1 MLHRNS
7 SAGTAAQKSS
17 KSSLIQRPAII
28 LAMLLLCAVSCTH
41 KRKGEIIKTQDG
53 KFYRLEDA
61 PANEG
66 YFLREVDTAAI
77 NRLSK

>member
-1 MLHRNS
+1 MKKFRIYL
-7 SAGTAAQKSS
+7 SAVLA
-17 KSSLIQRPAII
+17 
-28 LAMLLLCAVSCTH
+28 AMLLLCAVSCTH

-53 KFYRLEDA
+53 KFYRLENA

-66 YFLREVDTAAI
+66 YFLMEVDTAAI

>member
-1 MLHRNS
+1 MKKFRIYS
-7 SAGTAAQKSS
+7 SAVLA
-17 KSSLIQRPAII
+17 
-28 LAMLLLCAVSCTH
+28 AMLLLCAVSCTH